1 MIATQGRDILKFT
14 MGQAT
19 LSSLLKEDINVAEE
33 LGTKDVIEQVDTRL
47 GTLEQDVGSLDSK
60 VDARFE
66 RVHEEIGGL
75 RSEMNSTTRWLVGI
89 IFASWLTMMA
99 SMASI
104 WLKLGN

>member
-1 MIATQGRDILKFT
+1 MF
-14 MGQAT
+14 
-19 LSSLLKEDINVAEE
+19 EE
-33 LGTKDVIEQVDTRL
+33 LR
-47 GTLEQDVGSLDSK
+47 SK
-60 VDARFE
+60 MDARFERADQTFEELRSTMDARFE

-89 IFASWLTMMA
+89 IFASWLTLMA